1 VFSKVDFVGRW
12 RLWFAISCV
21 LIAAGI
27 TAIALG
33 NLNFG
38 IDFEGGTKF
47 TVASPDRH
55 PGEGGIRQALPG
67 FVARDAV
74 IQTAGNGYEVRTP
87 VLSQEQRSQ
96 VEDSLREALG
106 GEVSETSVSPTFGG
120 QVRDQ
125 ALQAVAAAMLIIVA
139 FISVRFEFAFAL
151 AAMVALLHD
160 ILITVGFYAIVG
172 REVTLVTVVA
182 VLTVL
187 GYSLYDTIII
197 FDRVRENTPR
207 VGYNRRRFDET
218 VNTSITLHPDPHNR
232 TPDLRRDDPG
242 RLRFRPPRRH
252 RRRHLQLH
260 LYRLARPVAVQGVA
274 RREASARALGL
285 GENPSRG
292 HGEEM
297 LERRSCSGAVQVV
310 VSWLSQHGL
319 SLPVGVGTEPALYH
333 VGVARFLGRWLCAG
347 RSARRSS
354 V

>member
-27 TAIALG
+27 AAIALG

-47 TVASPDRH
+47 TVASPDRQL
-55 PGEGGIRQALPG
+55 GEGEIRQALPD

-87 VLSQEQRSQ
+87 VLSQTQRSQ
-96 VEDSLREALG
+96 VETALKEALG

-125 ALQAVAAAMLIIVA
+125 ALQAVAAALLIIVA

-218 VNTSITLHPDPHNR
+218 VNTSIR
-232 TPDLRRDDPG
+232 
-242 RLRFRPPRRH
+242 
-252 RRRHLQLH
+252 Q
-260 LYRLARPVAVQGVA
+260 VV
-274 RREASARALGL
+274 
-285 GENPSRG
+285 
-292 HGEEM
+292 
-297 LERRSCSGAVQVV
+297 RRSIYTSLCTLIPITALLIFGETTLADFAFALLVGIIAGTYSSIFIASPV
-310 VSWLSQHGL
+310 L
-319 SLPVGVGTEPALYH
+319 SLYKAWRAGKLRPA
-333 VGVARFLGRWLCAG
+333 
-347 RSARRSS
+347 RSA
-354 V
+354 

>member
-1 VFSKVDFVGRW
+1 VFSKIDFVGRW
-12 RLWFAISCV
+12 RRWFAISSV
-21 LIAAGI
+21 LLVVGIA
-27 TAIALG
+27 AIALG

-47 TVASPDRH
+47 TVAGPQRQL
-55 PGEGGIRQALPG
+55 GEGEIRQALPE

-87 VLSQEQRSQ
+87 VLSQGQRGQ
-96 VEDSLREALG
+96 VEDALKEALG

-125 ALQAVAAAMLIIVA
+125 ALQAVAAAMLVIVA

-197 FDRVRENTPR
+197 FDRVRENAPT

-218 VNTSITLHPDPHNR
+218 INTSIRQVVRRSIYTSLCTLIPITALLIFGETTLADFAFALLVGIIAGTYSSIFIASPVLSLYKAWR
-232 TPDLRRDDPG
+232 AG
-242 RLRFRPPRRH
+242 RLRP
-252 RRRHLQLH
+252 
-260 LYRLARPVAVQGVA
+260 AR
-274 RREASARALGL
+274 S
-285 GENPSRG
+285 
-292 HGEEM
+292 
-297 LERRSCSGAVQVV
+297 
-310 VSWLSQHGL
+310 
-319 SLPVGVGTEPALYH
+319 T
-333 VGVARFLGRWLCAG
+333 
-347 RSARRSS
+347 
-354 V
+354 